1 MSTSVEMSQDVPPVS
16 GTMPAEAVPPE
27 GGYGWN
33 VVFACSLIAFW
44 IVGMVYSWGIIQAAL
59 VLQGV
64 STPSTLSWIGS
75 LAFTCIA
82 ILGLVNAKMIRIIG
96 ARPAAL
102 TGLAVLGTSEIISG
116 SLTYKIGGLFVT
128 AGILSGVGT
137 RYK

>member
-1 MSTSVEMSQDVPPVS
+1 MAGMWSVHALLSHS
-16 GTMPAEAVPPE
+16 GPSER
-27 GGYGWN
+27 
-33 VVFACSLIAFW
+33 SIA
-44 IVGMVYSWGIIQAAL
+44 GIIQTAL

-75 LAFTCIA
+75 IAFTCIA
-82 ILGLVNAKMIRIIG
+82 VLGLVNAKVIRMIG

-116 SLTYKIGGLFVT
+116 SLTHKIGGLFVT